1 MLTYVLNDVLNRQM
15 SIEQIEVLE
24 ELLVA
29 LRKIDN
35 TDINGAFKAEA
46 PNHHIFD
53 VCYKEDISHLIERV
67 EEAFPNLE
75 GIIKQLSCEDYI
87 TDHDVYNSIIDERDA
102 KNKLIAKINAWK
114 DSVDVFLDNLDEC
127 Y

>member
-53 VCYKEDISHLIERV
+53 VCYKEDTSNLITRV

-75 GIIKQLSCEDYI
+75 GIIKQLSCKDYI
-87 TDHDVYNSIIDERDA
+87 TDHDTYDSIDDEQDARDT
-102 KNKLIAKINAWK
+102 LIAKINKWK
-114 DSVDVFLDNLDEC
+114 DSVDVFIDNIGDM

>member
-1 MLTYVLNDVLNRQM
+1 MLVYVLDNILNRQM
-15 SIEQIEVLE
+15 SVEQINVLE
-24 ELLVA
+24 ELLNA
-29 LRKIDN
+29 IDRIEYTN
-35 TDINGAFKAEA
+35 IEEAFKAED
-46 PNHHIFD
+46 PNHHVFD
-53 VCYKEDISHLIERV
+53 VCYKEDTSHLIERV

-87 TDHDVYNSIIDERDA
+87 TDHDTYTSIEAEQDA

-114 DSVDVFLDNLDEC
+114 DNVDVFIENIGDM

>member
-15 SIEQIEVLE
+15 SIEQIEVIE

-53 VCYKEDISHLIERV
+53 VCYKEDTSNLITRV

-75 GIIKQLSCEDYI
+75 GIIKQLSCEDYC
-87 TDHDVYNSIIDERDA
+87 TDHDTYDSLEDEQDARDT
-102 KNKLIAKINAWK
+102 LIAKINKWK
-114 DSVDVFLDNLDEC
+114 DSVDVFIDNIGDM